1 MQTGGD
7 RSETVLQKPAPASS
21 CHEHTRHVSGYV
33 FPDAASIS
41 PYLEE
46 PRTGP
51 TSRFCA
57 SLAARLRCYVVAGY
71 PERLPPHEVHK
82 AQIQLDD
89 ESSSGSS
96 TSTKEIEQVGAN
108 AAVLYGPDGE
118 FVGDY
123 RKTNLYT
130 TDMTWARAGP

>member
-1 MQTGGD
+1 MY
-7 RSETVLQKPAPASS
+7 PI
-21 CHEHTRHVSGYV
+21 YI
-33 FPDAASIS
+33 DAKRPCGRGERRI
-41 PYLEE
+41 
-46 PRTGP
+46 
-51 TSRFCA
+51 
-57 SLAARLRCYVVAGY
+57 ARAKSVWWPLSKDIADATN
-71 PERLPPHEVHK
+71 RLGLGTLHEVHK

-89 ESSSGSS
+89 GSGSG

-118 FVGDY
+118 FGGDY